1 MRKKTGANF
10 LNANQSFTSKNL
22 DIKPRPSDFSR
33 KPKSAKKPFKRL
45 FFFTGFIAIVVGIG
59 FSQQI
64 FLSKN
69 TIPVLKELTRLPVI
83 REIRQVLGVNN
94 NQLKGESRDRIN
106 ILLTGQGGEGH
117 PGPYLT
123 DTIILTSIKPSTGQ
137 LALLS
142 IPRDMVVRIPDNGLD
157 RINAANAYGET
168 NGYPGGGAAMAA
180 RILED
185 TLDLPI
191 NYYARIDFTGFEQM
205 IDDMGGVKIN
215 IGRSFTDRQY
225 PDDSLGYQIVS
236 FDAGEQILNG
246 DQALKYVRSRHAEGE
261 AGDFARVKRQQKLL
275 LALKDKLLSPG
286 SLLSPNKLTKL
297 YKNLNQNIATNI
309 QIWEIPMFIALG
321 RNADFSNITFKVL
334 DDSPAGPLYSTS
346 LENGAYVLA
355 PKIADYSEIQFIAK
369 NLFTISDIKK
379 EDAKL
384 VIQNGTPEEGL
395 ALNTAAILEA
405 FELDV
410 VKISNAPSTN
420 FAKTVLYNLSGNTKL
435 KSKKFLENTL
445 QTKALTTLP
454 ITEDELGIADFL
466 IILGADQVPSG

>member
-1 MRKKTGANF
+1 MRKKAGANF
-10 LNANQSFTSKNL
+10 LNGNQSFTSKNL
-22 DIKPRPSDFSR
+22 DIKPRQTDFSR
-33 KPKSAKKPFKRL
+33 KPKQTKRPFKRL
-45 FFFTGFIAIVVGIG
+45 FFFTGAIVIAAGIG
-59 FSQQI
+59 FSHQI
-64 FLSKN
+64 FFSKN
-69 TIPVLKELTRLPVI
+69 TVPALKELTRLPVI
-83 REIRQVLGVNN
+83 REIRQLVGAND

-106 ILLTGQGGEGH
+106 VLITGQGGKGH

-123 DTIILTSIKPSTGQ
+123 DTIILASIKPSTGQ

-142 IPRDMVVRIPDNGLD
+142 IPRDMVVQIPGNGLEK
-157 RINAANAYGET
+157 INAANAYGET

-180 RILED
+180 RIMED

-191 NYYARIDFTGFEQM
+191 NYYARIDFAGFEKM

-215 IGRSFTDRQY
+215 IKRGFTDLQY
-225 PDDSLGYQIVS
+225 PDNDLGYEVVS
-236 FDAGEQILNG
+236 FEAGEQILNG

-261 AGDFARVKRQQKLL
+261 AGDFARVKRQQNLL
-275 LALKDKLLSPG
+275 VALKDKILSPG
-286 SLLSPNKLTKL
+286 SLLSPSKLTKL

-309 QIWEIPMFIALG
+309 QVWEIPMFIGLV

-334 DDSPAGPLYSTS
+334 DDSPAGPLYATT

-384 VIQNGTPEEGL
+384 VIQNGTTEEGL

-405 FELDV
+405 FDLDV

-420 FAKTVLYNLSGNTKL
+420 FAKTVLYDLTGNTKL
-435 KSKKFLENTL
+435 KSKNFLESTL

-454 ITEDELGIADFL
+454 MTEEELGMADFL
-466 IILGADQVPSG
+466 IILGSDQVPSS